1 MSDIKLCAFADESG
15 AAIDHQIEALKRN
28 SIPYLEIRNVDGTNI
43 SNITLEK
50 AKEVKNKLDANGL
63 AVWSL
68 GSPYGKIKLA
78 DDFGPHLDLFKRG
91 LEIAKVL
98 DAKCIRLFSFYEA
111 TAPSARDIVM
121 ERLSAFID
129 AAKGS
134 GITLCH
140 ENEKGIYGDI
150 ASRCLDIHKTL
161 PELKCVFDPAN
172 FIQSGQDTKE
182 AWEMLKNYV
191 YYMHIKDAMPDGKVV
206 PAGKGAGNLP
216 FLVGEY
222 SKQGGGV
229 MTLEPHLKIFDGLA
243 ALEESDEKTDID
255 DFTYPDNNAAFDVAV
270 NAIKEIVAAL

>member
-1 MSDIKLCAFADESG
+1 MSNIKLCAFADEADAS
-15 AAIDHQIEALKRN
+15 IDLQIEALKRN
-28 SIPYLEIRNVDGTNI
+28 SIPYLEIRNVDGVNI
-43 SNITLEK
+43 SKITFKK
-50 AKEVKNKLDANGL
+50 AKEVKSKLDANGL

-68 GSPYGKIKLA
+68 GSPYGKIKVA
-78 DDFGPHLDLFKRG
+78 DDFAPHLDSFKYG
-91 LEIAKVL
+91 LEL
-98 DAKCIRLFSFYEA
+98 SHELGAKCIRLFSFYEA

-121 ERLSAFID
+121 ERLSAFIE

-134 GITLCH
+134 GIILCH

-182 AWEMLKNYV
+182 AWELLKNYV
-191 YYMHIKDAMPDGKVV
+191 YYMHIKDAMLDGKVV

-216 FLVGEY
+216 FLVSEY
-222 SKQGGGV
+222 SNQGGGV

-255 DFTYPDNNAAFDVAV
+255 DFTYPDNNAAFDVAA
-270 NAIKEIVAAL
+270 NAIKEIVAVL

>member
-1 MSDIKLCAFADESG
+1 MSNLTLCAFADESG
-15 AAIDHQIEALKRN
+15 AAIDHQIETLKRN
-28 SIPYLEIRNVDGTNI
+28 SIPYLEIRNVDGSNI
-43 SNITLEK
+43 SNITIEK
-50 AKEVKNKLDANGL
+50 AKEVKAKLDANNL

-68 GSPYGKIKLA
+68 GSPYGKIKIT
-78 DDFGPHLDLFKRG
+78 DDFAPHLDLFKQG
-91 LEIAKVL
+91 LEIASEL

-111 TAPSARDIVM
+111 TDPAARDEVM

-182 AWEMLKNYV
+182 AWEMLKSYV
-191 YYMHIKDAMPDGKVV
+191 YYMHIKDALPNGKVV
-206 PAGKGAGNLP
+206 PAGIGSGNIP
-216 FLVGEY
+216 YLVREF
-222 SKQGGGV
+222 SAQGGGV

-243 ALEESDEKTDID
+243 ALETDEKTDID
-255 DFTYPDNNAAFDVAV
+255 DFTYPNNDAAFDTAAT
-270 NAIKEIVAAL
+270 AIKKIIASL